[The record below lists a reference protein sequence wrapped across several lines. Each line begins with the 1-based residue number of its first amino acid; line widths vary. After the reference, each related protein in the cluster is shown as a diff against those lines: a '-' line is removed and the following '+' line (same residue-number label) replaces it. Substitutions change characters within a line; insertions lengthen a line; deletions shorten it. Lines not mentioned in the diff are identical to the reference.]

1 MDILIK
7 VCPFFNDVLIRD
19 NTKIN
24 YLGEIMKYQ
33 KLFTSESVTEG
44 HPDKIADQISDAILD
59 AILKQDPNARV
70 ACETFVTTGLVVVG
84 GEITTTATVNYQDV
98 VRNKIKEIG
107 YTNADFGLDYKS
119 CAVMITLDKQ
129 SPDIAQ
135 GVDYDDGVI
144 GAGDQGIMFGYA
156 TNETSNYMP
165 IAIDYA
171 HKLAAKLAEVRKNN
185 LITYLR
191 PDAKTQVTV
200 EYDQNDKVKR
210 IDAIVVSTQ
219 HNPDVTL
226 EQIKSDVRT
235 HVIDTVIPAELIDEN
250 TRFYI
255 NPTGK
260 FIIGGP
266 QGDAGLTGR
275 KIIIDTYGGAA
286 KHGGGAFSGKD
297 YTKVDRAAAYVAR
310 YLAKNIVASGIS
322 SKAEIQLSYAIG
334 VAEPISISL
343 DTFGE
348 ATDKH
353 EAIINAIY
361 DNFDLSPNGII
372 KLLDLKRPIY
382 SDTTVYGHFGK
393 ENLPWEQLDKLAI
406 FEPIAKM

>member
-1 MDILIK
+1 
-7 VCPFFNDVLIRD
+7 
-19 NTKIN
+19 
-24 YLGEIMKYQ
+24 MKY
-33 KLFTSESVTEG
+33 KNLFTSESVTEG

-59 AILKQDPNARV
+59 AILAEDSDARV

-84 GEITTTATVNYQDV
+84 GEITTTANVNYQEV
-98 VRNKIKEIG
+98 VRNKIKSIG
-107 YTNADFGLDYKS
+107 YTNADYGLDYKS

-135 GVDYDDGVI
+135 GVDYEDGVI

-156 TNETSNYMP
+156 TDETTNYMP

-171 HKLAAKLAEVRKNN
+171 HKLAAKLAEIRKDGT
-185 LITYLR
+185 LGYLR

-200 EYDQNDKVKR
+200 EYDENDLVKR

-226 EQIKSDVRT
+226 EEIKADVRT
-235 HVIDTVIPAELIDEN
+235 HVIDTVIPAHLIDEN

-255 NPTGK
+255 NPTGT

-322 SKAEIQLSYAIG
+322 SRAEIQLSYAIG

-348 ATDKH
+348 ATEKH
-353 EAIINAIY
+353 EIIVNAIY

-372 KLLDLKRPIY
+372 ALLDLKRPIY
-382 SDTTVYGHFGK
+382 SETTVYGHFGK
-393 ENLPWEQLDKLAI
+393 EQLTWEQLDQVHI
-406 FEPIAKM
+406 FEPIAQMEIKTQKAEPKKKWFFQK

>member
-1 MDILIK
+1 
-7 VCPFFNDVLIRD
+7 
-19 NTKIN
+19 
-24 YLGEIMKYQ
+24 MKYQ
-33 KLFTSESVTEG
+33 NLFTSESVTEG

-59 AILKQDPNARV
+59 AILAQDKDARV

-84 GEITTTATVNYQDV
+84 GEITTTAQINFQDV

-119 CAVMITLDKQ
+119 CAVMITIDKQ

-135 GVDYDDGVI
+135 GVDYDNGVI

-156 TNETSNYMP
+156 TNETANYMP

-171 HKLAAKLAEVRKNN
+171 HKLASRLAEVRKNN
-185 LITYLR
+185 TLAYLR
-191 PDAKTQVTV
+191 PDGKTQVTV
-200 EYDQNDKVKR
+200 EYDNDNNVKR
-210 IDAIVVSTQ
+210 IDAIVISTQ

-226 EQIKSDVRT
+226 EQIKSDLRL
-235 HVIDTVIPAELIDEN
+235 HVIDHVIESELIDEN
-250 TRFYI
+250 TRFFI
-255 NPTGK
+255 NPTGT

-297 YTKVDRAAAYVAR
+297 YTKVDRAGAYVAR
-310 YLAKNIVASGIS
+310 YIAKNIVASGICS
-322 SKAEIQLSYAIG
+322 RAEIQLSYAIG

-348 ATDKH
+348 VDEKHDQIIAT
-353 EAIINAIY
+353 IY
-361 DNFDLSPNGII
+361 KNFDLTPNGII
-372 KLLDLKRPIY
+372 SLLDLKQPIY
-382 SDTTVYGHFGK
+382 SNTTVYGHFGK
-393 ENLPWEQLDKLAI
+393 SDLPWEQLNKTEI
-406 FEPIAKM
+406 FKNL

>member
-1 MDILIK
+1 
-7 VCPFFNDVLIRD
+7 
-19 NTKIN
+19 
-24 YLGEIMKYQ
+24 MKYQ

-59 AILKQDPNARV
+59 AILEQDKDARV

-84 GEITTTATVNYQDV
+84 GEITTSAQVNYQDV

-107 YTNADFGLDYKS
+107 YTNADYGLDYKS

-129 SPDIAQ
+129 SPDISM
-135 GVDYDDGVI
+135 GVDYEDGSI

-156 TNETSNYMP
+156 TNETENYMP

-171 HKLAAKLAEVRKNN
+171 HKLAARLAEVRKEK
-185 LITYLR
+185 IIGYLR

-200 EYDQNDKVKR
+200 EYDENDQVKR

-226 EQIKSDVRT
+226 EEIKADVRA
-235 HVIDTVIPAELIDEN
+235 HVIDAVIPAELIDAE

-310 YLAKNIVASGIS
+310 YLAKNIVASGIA

-348 ATDKH
+348 ATEKH

-361 DNFDLSPNGII
+361 DNFDLSPVGII
-372 KLLDLKRPIY
+372 NLLDLKRPIY

-393 ENLPWEQLDKLAI
+393 ENLSWEQLDQI
-406 FEPIAKM
+406 HVFEPIAKMKITKKDETETKKKWFFNK

>member
-1 MDILIK
+1 
-7 VCPFFNDVLIRD
+7 
-19 NTKIN
+19 
-24 YLGEIMKYQ
+24 MKYL

-59 AILKQDPNARV
+59 AILTEDKDARV

-84 GEITTTATVNYQDV
+84 GEISTTAQINYQDV

-129 SPDIAQ
+129 SPDISQ
-135 GVDYDDGVI
+135 GVDYEDGVI

-156 TNETSNYMP
+156 TNETENYMP

-171 HKLAAKLAEVRKNN
+171 HKLAAKLAKIRKEQV
-185 LITYLR
+185 LTYLR

-200 EYDQNDKVKR
+200 EYDENDLVKR
-210 IDAIVVSTQ
+210 IDAIVISSQ
-219 HNPDVTL
+219 HNPEVTL
-226 EQIKSDVRT
+226 DEIKADLRT
-235 HVIDTVIPAELIDEN
+235 HVIDAVIPAELIDEN

-310 YLAKNIVASGIS
+310 YLAKNIVAAGIS
-322 SKAEIQLSYAIG
+322 RKAEIQLSYAIG

-348 ATDKH
+348 AEAKH
-353 EAIINAIY
+353 DAIITAIY

-372 KLLDLKRPIY
+372 ELLDLKRPIY
-382 SDTTVYGHFGK
+382 SETTVYGHFGK
-393 ENLPWEQLDKLAI
+393 ENLPWEQLDKVEI
-406 FEPIAKM
+406 FKPIAEMEIVNKEEVKAETEKSSKKKWFFQK

>member
-1 MDILIK
+1 
-7 VCPFFNDVLIRD
+7 
-19 NTKIN
+19 
-24 YLGEIMKYQ
+24 MKYL

-59 AILKQDPNARV
+59 AILAEDKDARV

-84 GEITTTATVNYQDV
+84 GEITTTAQINYQDV

-129 SPDIAQ
+129 SPDISQ
-135 GVDYDDGVI
+135 GVDYEDGVI

-156 TNETSNYMP
+156 TNETENYMP

-171 HKLAAKLAEVRKNN
+171 HKLAAKLAEIRKEKV
-185 LITYLR
+185 LGYLR

-200 EYDQNDKVKR
+200 EYDENDLVKR
-210 IDAIVVSTQ
+210 IDAIVISTQ

-226 EQIKSDVRT
+226 DEIKADLRT
-235 HVIDTVIPAELIDEN
+235 HVIDAVIPAELIDEG

-255 NPTGK
+255 NPTGT

-310 YLAKNIVASGIS
+310 YLAKNIVAAGVSR
-322 SKAEIQLSYAIG
+322 KAEIQLSYAIG

-353 EAIINAIY
+353 DAIINAIY

-372 KLLDLKRPIY
+372 ELLDLKRPIY
-382 SDTTVYGHFGK
+382 SETTVYGHFGK
-393 ENLPWEQLDKLAI
+393 ENLPWEQLDKVEI
-406 FEPIAKM
+406 FKPIAEMETVQTSESEESTKKKWFFQK